1 MKKKNRLGR
10 VLYFG
15 VTLSFLVPIVY
26 LILRMV
32 FGGGEQAS
40 AGMHSESDYVLM
52 LMQCV
57 LGLITIHLPG
67 ILERRLRQTEIP
79 GPQKMTN
86 PKVTQPYLFS
96 E

>member
-40 AGMHSESDYVLM
+40 AGS
-52 LMQCV
+52 
-57 LGLITIHLPG
+57 LII
-67 ILERRLRQTEIP
+67 
-79 GPQKMTN
+79 
-86 PKVTQPYLFS
+86 Y
-96 E
+96 

>member
-52 LMQCV
+52 LM
-57 LGLITIHLPG
+57 
-67 ILERRLRQTEIP
+67 
-79 GPQKMTN
+79 
-86 PKVTQPYLFS
+86 
-96 E
+96 